1 MKRVGS
7 MSNKKN
13 QPETLSRE
21 LQSRHIQLI
30 AIGGAIGVGL
40 FLGSASAIKTAGPAI
55 LINYIVAGLIIFL
68 IMRALGELVLYKP
81 VSGSFSTYASEFIG
95 EWAGFFTGWTYWFM
109 WVVIGMAEITAV
121 GKYVNLWFPRI
132 DNWIPALISLVFIYL
147 INMIAVKVFGE
158 VEFWFALI
166 KVVTIILLI
175 LVGLLIIFTGI
186 GNHGQATGF
195 SNLWSHG
202 GFFPEG
208 FSGMLLSLQM
218 VMFAFIGVELI
229 GVTAGEAKDPDT
241 TIPKAVDSVIWRIL
255 IFYVGS
261 LTVILAIYPW
271 IRLDEN
277 VSPFVLTFEKV
288 GIPGAA
294 MIINFVVLTAALSSC
309 NSGVFSSGRML
320 FNLSQLKQAP
330 KGFQTVNHRSIPAK
344 AITISTFFLLI
355 GVALNYFIPE
365 KAFAYITSIGTVG
378 AVWTWM
384 IIMFAHLQYHKK
396 VKAGKIKRSHFQMPG
411 APFTNWIVIIFLAA
425 VIVLLAFDA
434 ETRIAL
440 IVGPIWFI
448 ILAIGYQVVKRK
460 KDTN

>member
-1 MKRVGS
+1 MA
-7 MSNKKN
+7 KN
-13 QPETLSRE
+13 SSKEGLSRE
-21 LQSRHIQLI
+21 LKSRHIELI

-40 FLGSASAIKTAGPAI
+40 FLGSATAIKTAGPAI
-55 LINYIVAGLIIFL
+55 LINYVIAGAIIFL
-68 IMRALGELVLYKP
+68 IMRALGELVMYKP
-81 VSGSFSTYASEFIG
+81 VSGSFSSYATEFIG

-109 WVVIGMAEITAV
+109 WIVIGMAEITAIS
-121 GKYVNLWFPRI
+121 KYVHLWFPKI
-132 DNWIPALISLVFIYL
+132 ANWIPALIALIIIYI

-186 GNHGQATGF
+186 GNHGHATGF
-195 SNLWSHG
+195 SNLWKYE
-202 GFFPEG
+202 GFFPKG
-208 FSGMLLSLQM
+208 ISGLLLSLQM

-229 GVTAGEAKDPDT
+229 GITAGEAKDPEK
-241 TIPKAVDSVIWRIL
+241 TIPQAVDSVIWRIL

-261 LTVILAIYPW
+261 LTVIMAIYPW
-271 IRLDEN
+271 IRLNEN

-294 MIINFVVLTAALSSC
+294 MIINIVVLTAALSSC

-320 FNLSQLKQAP
+320 FTLADLHQAP
-330 KGFQTVNHRSIPAK
+330 KTFHDVNHRNVPGK
-344 AITISTFFLLI
+344 AITISTLFLLI

-384 IIMFAHLQYHKK
+384 IIMFTHLQYHKK

-411 APFTNWIVIIFLAA
+411 APVTNWIVILFLTL
-425 VIVLLAFDA
+425 VIVLLAFND

-440 IVGPIWFI
+440 YVGPIWFI
-448 ILAIGYQVVKRK
+448 ILTIGYQIVKRRNH
-460 KDTN
+460 THR

>member
-1 MKRVGS
+1 MLLA
-7 MSNKKN
+7 KN
-13 QPETLSRE
+13 QNSQQGLSRE
-21 LQSRHIQLI
+21 LQSRHIELI
-30 AIGGAIGVGL
+30 ALGGAIGVGL
-40 FLGSASAIKTAGPAI
+40 FLGSATAIKTAGPAI
-55 LINYIVAGLIIFL
+55 LINYIVAGMIIFF
-68 IMRALGELVLYKP
+68 IMRALGELVMYKP
-81 VSGSFSTYASEFIG
+81 VSGSFSTYATEFIG

-109 WVVIGMAEITAV
+109 WIVIGMAEITAI
-121 GKYVNLWFPRI
+121 GKYVHLWFPHI
-132 DNWIPALISLVFIYL
+132 DNWIPALISLVIIYM

-166 KVVTIILLI
+166 KVVTIVILI

-186 GNHGQATGF
+186 GNNGHATGF

-202 GFFPEG
+202 GFMPEG
-208 FSGMLLSLQM
+208 FSGLLLSLQM

-229 GVTAGEAKDPDT
+229 GITAGEAKDPDK

-271 IRLDEN
+271 IGLNEDI
-277 VSPFVLTFEKV
+277 SPFVLTFEKV

-294 MIINFVVLTAALSSC
+294 MIINMVVLTAALSSC

-320 FNLSQLKQAP
+320 FNLSHLSQAP
-330 KGFQTVNHRSIPAK
+330 RAFQKVTNRSIPGK
-344 AITISTFFLLI
+344 AITISTLFLLI
-355 GVALNYFIPE
+355 GVALNYFIPQ

-384 IIMFAHLQYHKK
+384 IIMFAHLKYHQR

-411 APFTNWIVIIFLAA
+411 APVTNWIVIVFLAI
-425 VIVLLAFDA
+425 VIVLLAFND

-448 ILAIGYQVVKRK
+448 ILTLGYQFAK
-460 KDTN
+460 KKKQKTS